1 MGLEQYR
8 ITQQNEGE
16 NVTIYNE
23 VNQPIGIADRAEA
36 LKKGLLVEGVQL
48 WIINPDTNQV
58 LMQRR
63 SKNKK
68 SNPGKIDVS
77 VSGHV
82 KPHETPT
89 QAMLRE
95 AGEEIGLTN
104 SQQLCSQMQRFAENQ
119 IDLRKYGRQGNYAM
133 TYFLAFL
140 KHPLDFYV
148 RDDKEVDELFFMDY
162 NELKRRAREDD
173 SEMLIPKSEKT
184 ETIFSILDEKIQK
197 RNLEERKG
205 QEK

>member
-8 ITQQNEGE
+8 IIQQNEGE
-16 NVTIYNE
+16 NLIIYNE
-23 VNQPIGIADRAEA
+23 ANQPIGMADRKEA
-36 LKKGLLVEGVQL
+36 IRKGLLVEGVQL
-48 WIINPDTNQV
+48 WVINPDTNQV

-63 SKNKK
+63 SWNKT

-82 KPHETPT
+82 KPNEIAI
-89 QAMLRE
+89 QAILRE
-95 AGEEIGLTN
+95 AREEIGLKD
-104 SQQLCSQMQRFAENQ
+104 SQQLCSQMQKFAENQ
-119 IDLRKYGRQGNYAM
+119 MDLRKYGRQGNYAM

-140 KHPLDFYV
+140 NNPLDAYAK
-148 RDDKEVDELFFMDY
+148 DDDEVEELFFMDY
-162 NELKRRAREDD
+162 EEIKRRVRADD

-184 ETIFSILDEKIQK
+184 EAIFSILDEKIRN
-197 RNLEERKG
+197 RNLGERKS